1 MLFSQVP
8 WKPILWSPDSGRVSE
23 HLPSLCLRALQKGSR
38 GAGLSPTLSLP
49 SWLVLEEA
57 QEFRRWP
64 FFPDVP
70 PDVPPTLPPLFP
82 TLRTALCSPPSLPV
96 LL

>member
-1 MLFSQVP
+1 MGQ
-8 WKPILWSPDSGRVSE
+8 D
-23 HLPSLCLRALQKGSR
+23 
-38 GAGLSPTLSLP
+38 SPTLSLP

-70 PDVPPTLPPLFP
+70 PTLPPLFP